1 MKLVYLTFG
10 LLLILGF
17 TSCSDS
23 EDSTLP
29 LNPITS
35 ANIIGSV
42 NLYDEGTLQIES
54 SGMTVK
60 LEGTSFSVTTDNQGD
75 FTLTNVPFG
84 TYTITYEKA
93 GFGTFKKFNL
103 AHTNTGSSTIISEN
117 PSIGQMSS
125 TEITNLLVT
134 SNPGNIIISA
144 TTNPAGNLAN
154 TRYVRY
160 FLSENANVSNEDNSF
175 YSQALI
181 SNINPYDINLSQDEL
196 ISAGFTTGQTV
207 YIKVYGDS
215 FWSNEYDDPN
225 LQRKVFPNL
234 NITSVSS
241 VSFVVP

>member
-1 MKLVYLTFG
+1 MKLIYLTFG

-23 EDSTLP
+23 EDSTP
-29 LNPITS
+29 PPNPITS

-42 NLYDEGTLQIES
+42 NLYDEGTSQIEN

-60 LEGTSFSVTTDNQGD
+60 LEGTSFSVTTDIQGD

-103 AHTNTGSSTIISEN
+103 AHTNTGSSTIISET
-117 PSIGQMSS
+117 PSIGEMSS
-125 TEITNLLVT
+125 TEITNLSVT
-134 SNPGNIIISA
+134 ANPSNIIISA
-144 TTNPAGNLAN
+144 TTNPAGNNAN
-154 TRYVRY
+154 RRYVRY
-160 FLSENANVSNEDNSF
+160 FLSENANVSNEDYRF
-175 YSQALI
+175 YSQGLI
-181 SNINPYDINLSQDEL
+181 SQINPYDINLSQDDL

-234 NITSVSS
+234 NMTSASS

>member
-1 MKLVYLTFG
+1 MKLIYLTFG

-23 EDSTLP
+23 EDSTP
-29 LNPITS
+29 PPNPITS

-42 NLYDEGTLQIES
+42 NLYDEGTSQIEN

-60 LEGTSFSVTTDNQGD
+60 LEGTSFSVTTDIQGD

-103 AHTNTGSSTIISEN
+103 AHTNTGSSTIISET
-117 PSIGQMSS
+117 PSIGEMSS
-125 TEITNLLVT
+125 TEITNLSVT
-134 SNPGNIIISA
+134 TNPSNIIISA
-144 TTNPAGNLAN
+144 TTNPAGNNAN
-154 TRYVRY
+154 RRYVRY
-160 FLSENANVSNEDNSF
+160 FLSENANVSNEDYRF
-175 YSQALI
+175 YSQGLI
-181 SNINPYDINLSQDEL
+181 SQINPYDINLSQDDL

-234 NITSVSS
+234 NMTSASS